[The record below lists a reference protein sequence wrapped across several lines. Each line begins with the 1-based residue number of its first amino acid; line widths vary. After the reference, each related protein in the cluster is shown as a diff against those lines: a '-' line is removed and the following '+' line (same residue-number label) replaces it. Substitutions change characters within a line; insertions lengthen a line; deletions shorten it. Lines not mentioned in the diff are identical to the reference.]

1 MSNLKQG
8 FLSGITQEVIK
19 DKDLDL
25 QIRDNYLN
33 IYYKGNSL
41 LKLAESKDRTYIV
54 EIHEKFLGSLQI
66 KNLVDKK
73 TTEEFINN
81 IPAIKENIIE
91 HGKSSL
97 EIEYEQMII
106 RANNLESRNNTEYFI
121 VDRQYAINRERID
134 LVGIYWDRSQRRK
147 GQEATLCF
155 MEIKFALNSDI
166 KEVHKQL
173 ERYYKAI
180 KPIAGDIAQENE
192 VILRQKIDLGLFN
205 QPENRLDAM
214 KTLSISNDI
223 DKFQF
228 ILMLVDYN
236 PNSKQLNLDNLKN
249 LPFSDQIK
257 LFYSGFGMWKQN
269 LIFLPNNDY

>member
-1 MSNLKQG
+1 
-8 FLSGITQEVIK
+8 
-19 DKDLDL
+19 
-25 QIRDNYLN
+25 
-33 IYYKGNSL
+33 
-41 LKLAESKDRTYIV
+41 
-54 EIHEKFLGSLQI
+54 
-66 KNLVDKK
+66 
-73 TTEEFINN
+73 
-81 IPAIKENIIE
+81 
-91 HGKSSL
+91 
-97 EIEYEQMII
+97 
-106 RANNLESRNNTEYFI
+106 
-121 VDRQYAINRERID
+121 
-134 LVGIYWDRSQRRK
+134 
-147 GQEATLCF
+147 

-214 KTLSISNDI
+214 KTLSISKDI